1 LRCVVDERQVS
12 EDLVSMGVLAKKQQA
27 TAQAAVDRLDLLS
40 KALGEQLAAFNA
52 SIPTVRKAA
61 TDGVHSAIAP
71 ALAGALAS
79 AAKTLSET
87 VEPVAARLEGAASAA
102 GAVEAKLRRV
112 ADWLSWRL
120 AARVGVALGIGVLV
134 TWCLAWAVLTSR
146 EHEVRD
152 LQALRESLT
161 AEVEALQHQAVRLK
175 VVECEQHSGPKGR
188 KCLPVDISGLY
199 GDPKAN
205 VLYYPVW

>member
-1 LRCVVDERQVS
+1 
-12 EDLVSMGVLAKKQQA
+12 
-27 TAQAAVDRLDLLS
+27 
-40 KALGEQLAAFNA
+40 
-52 SIPTVRKAA
+52 
-61 TDGVHSAIAP
+61 
-71 ALAGALAS
+71 LAGALAS

-112 ADWLSWRL
+112 AEWLSWRL
-120 AARVGVALGIGVLV
+120 AGRVGLALGVGVLV

-161 AEVEALQHQAVRLK
+161 AEVEALQHQAARLK
-175 VVECEQHSGPKGR
+175 VVDCEQHGGPKGR
-188 KCLPVDISGLY
+188 KCLPVDIGRLY
-199 GDPKAN
+199 GERDAN